1 MAPSKR
7 KASKIEKINKVK
19 NRRNLLKRKN
29 NLVHEFVDR
38 EFYLARVLRKNMFF
52 VDYLGLKSWK
62 SRRRFIL
69 YKNLLQ
75 NKTLAGKQMCLNQ
88 NFWALWKHGVDTKL
102 ADLSHKPLAS
112 STVVSSFSRFT
123 WVDQPIRLKS
133 PLLVPKRISF
143 CVVDLPVSRFGGES
157 LKNLYDSQKV
167 SKHTS
172 AYSFFYN
179 LRFRYISNGEFVLW
193 SMPLPYLV
201 PHSDVCVLCLA

>member
-75 NKTLAGKQMCLNQ
+75 NKTLAGKQM
-88 NFWALWKHGVDTKL
+88 HPTK
-102 ADLSHKPLAS
+102 P
-112 STVVSSFSRFT
+112 
-123 WVDQPIRLKS
+123 
-133 PLLVPKRISF
+133 
-143 CVVDLPVSRFGGES
+143 
-157 LKNLYDSQKV
+157 N
-167 SKHTS
+167 
-172 AYSFFYN
+172 SFFGTLKTWRGY
-179 LRFRYISNGEFVLW
+179 
-193 SMPLPYLV
+193 
-201 PHSDVCVLCLA
+201 

>member
-1 MAPSKR
+1 M
-7 KASKIEKINKVK
+7 K

-38 EFYLARVLRKNMFF
+38 EFYLARVLRKNMSF

-75 NKTLAGKQMCLNQ
+75 NKTLAGKQMHPTKPK
-88 NFWALWKHGVDTKL
+88 FFGALWKHGVDTKL

-123 WVDQPIRLKS
+123 WVDQPIRQKS
-133 PLLVPKRISF
+133 PLLVPKCSRSASVKLLVEKAWKICRTVKRSPNTHQHILSSIIWDLDIS
-143 CVVDLPVSRFGGES
+143 V
-157 LKNLYDSQKV
+157 
-167 SKHTS
+167 
-172 AYSFFYN
+172 
-179 LRFRYISNGEFVLW
+179 NGEFVLW